1 MKKCL
6 KITFP
11 TPVADQFLQLIHRQA
26 RTLKVEGTLAVIQPE
41 QLVRIIVCGE
51 KDEVDH
57 FLDFIHKEG
66 AKHNIIPLWQNLC
79 SRNEIIGELLES
91 LSNRVLLR
99 SYRSYEEFRARQ
111 LKLASTSLFCYIF
124 SLK

>member
-11 TPVADQFLQLIHRQA
+11 IPVADQFLQNIHKQA
-26 RTLKVEGTLAVIQPE
+26 RVLQVEGTLAVVQQE

-51 KDEVDH
+51 KDGVDQ

-66 AKHNIIPLWQNLC
+66 AKHNVHAIMAEPMLKERDYRGAFRII
-79 SRNEIIGELLES
+79 E
-91 LSNRVLLR
+91 
-99 SYRSYEEFRARQ
+99 
-111 LKLASTSLFCYIF
+111 
-124 SLK
+124 

>member
-66 AKHNIIPLWQNLC
+66 AKHNIHSIMAEPMLKE
-79 SRNEIIGELLES
+79 RDYRGAFRIIE
-91 LSNRVLLR
+91 
-99 SYRSYEEFRARQ
+99 
-111 LKLASTSLFCYIF
+111 
-124 SLK
+124 